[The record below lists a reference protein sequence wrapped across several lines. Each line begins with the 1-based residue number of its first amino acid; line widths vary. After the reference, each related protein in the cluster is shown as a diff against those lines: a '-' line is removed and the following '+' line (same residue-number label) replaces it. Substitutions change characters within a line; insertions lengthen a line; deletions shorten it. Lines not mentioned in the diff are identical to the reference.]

1 MKKYRGGLT
10 VLAVYL
16 ILLGL
21 VQILGLHFNGL
32 PLVQGA
38 LAIAAGVLLL
48 MRV

>member
-1 MKKYRGGLT
+1 

-16 ILLGL
+16 VLLGL

-32 PLVQGA
+32 HLVQGA

-48 MRV
+48 LRL